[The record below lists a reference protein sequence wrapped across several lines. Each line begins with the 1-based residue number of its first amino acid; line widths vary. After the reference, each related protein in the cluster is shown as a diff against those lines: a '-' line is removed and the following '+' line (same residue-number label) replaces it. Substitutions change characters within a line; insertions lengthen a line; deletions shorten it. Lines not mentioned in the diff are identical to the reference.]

1 MECPAPIIFR
11 PLKPP
16 EPTRPGAFRAGGDG
30 PSASLRASRG
40 VAASARVQPPRQHV
54 RRHAALGPSGTDP
67 DNGTCPAM
75 PMRDGAGKRSGAKTR
90 RASCF
95 SFGPFGYAE

>member
-16 EPTRPGAFRAGGDG
+16 EPTRPGDKAPGETD
-30 PSASLRASRG
+30 PPLSLRD
-40 VAASARVQPPRQHV
+40 
-54 RRHAALGPSGTDP
+54 DP

-75 PMRDGAGKRSGAKTR
+75 PMRGGAGKRSGAPVR
-90 RASCF
+90 RAL
-95 SFGPFGYAE
+95 

>member
-1 MECPAPIIFR
+1 MECPTPIIFR

-30 PSASLRASRG
+30 PSASLRDDS
-40 VAASARVQPPRQHV
+40 
-54 RRHAALGPSGTDP
+54 

-75 PMRDGAGKRSGAKTR
+75 PMRGGVGKRSGAPG
-90 RASCF
+90 AA
-95 SFGPFGYAE
+95 AESISL

>member
-40 VAASARVQPPRQHV
+40 VAASARVQPPRRHV
-54 RRHAALGPSGTDP
+54 RRHATLGPSGTDP
-67 DNGTCPAM
+67 DNGPCPAM
-75 PMRDGAGKRSGAKTR
+75 PMRGGAGKWSGALMR
-90 RASCF
+90 RVEIISL
-95 SFGPFGYAE
+95 

>member
-16 EPTRPGAFRAGGDG
+16 EPTRPGAFRARGDG
-30 PSASLRASRG
+30 PSASLRDDS
-40 VAASARVQPPRQHV
+40 
-54 RRHAALGPSGTDP
+54 

-75 PMRDGAGKRSGAKTR
+75 PMRGGVGRRSGAKTR

-95 SFGPFGYAE
+95 SFEPFGYAE

>member
-1 MECPAPIIFR
+1 MECPTPIIFR

-30 PSASLRASRG
+30 PSASLRDDS
-40 VAASARVQPPRQHV
+40 
-54 RRHAALGPSGTDP
+54 

-75 PMRDGAGKRSGAKTR
+75 PMRGGAGRRSGAQAR

-95 SFGPFGYAE
+95 SFGPFGYAGIVTASTPAPRSPDFVRRARGRYGG

>member
-1 MECPAPIIFR
+1 MSGPKAAGAHPAQR
-11 PLKPP
+11 V
-16 EPTRPGAFRAGGDG
+16 RAGGDG
-30 PSASLRASRG
+30 PSASLRDDS
-40 VAASARVQPPRQHV
+40 
-54 RRHAALGPSGTDP
+54 

-75 PMRDGAGKRSGAKTR
+75 PMRGGVGRRSGAKTR

>member
-30 PSASLRASRG
+30 PSASLR
-40 VAASARVQPPRQHV
+40 
-54 RRHAALGPSGTDP
+54 DDY
-67 DNGTCPAM
+67 DNGPCPAM
-75 PMRDGAGKRSGAKTR
+75 PMRGGAGKRSGAKTR

>member
-30 PSASLRASRG
+30 PSASLRDDS
-40 VAASARVQPPRQHV
+40 
-54 RRHAALGPSGTDP
+54 

-75 PMRDGAGKRSGAKTR
+75 PLRGGAGKWSGALMR
-90 RASCF
+90 RVEIISL
-95 SFGPFGYAE
+95 